1 MADAPSRPRRVAFVA
16 GLVWLATLSMGLATL
31 WVVLGTDLV
40 QTGSIGNGRALTPD
54 ELLIIDA
61 VVIAFFALV
70 LGYASVGALL
80 AGRAGAGRIAALLL
94 AGGAVFVLVPFG
106 YAVGGSLVF
115 REPGSALFNAI
126 LLLGP
131 VSFGPEPLP
140 GRDRRS
146 MTERQGGSE

>member
-1 MADAPSRPRRVAFVA
+1 
-16 GLVWLATLSMGLATL
+16 MGLATL

-80 AGRAGAGRIAALLL
+80 EGRAGAGRIAALLL
-94 AGGAVFVLVPFG
+94 AGGAVFVL
-106 YAVGGSLVF
+106 
-115 REPGSALFNAI
+115 EPGRWPPSTRHGPGTPRAPGAPSRDGRPARATTAARPPRGQCSPSARAS
-126 LLLGP
+126 P
-131 VSFGPEPLP
+131 CRRAVTPEL
-140 GRDRRS
+140 
-146 MTERQGGSE
+146 

>member
-1 MADAPSRPRRVAFVA
+1 MA

-70 LGYASVGALL
+70 LAYASVGALL
-80 AGRAGAGRIAALLL
+80 AGRAGSGRIAALLL
-94 AGGAVFVLVPFG
+94 AGGAVFVL
-106 YAVGGSLVF
+106 
-115 REPGSALFNAI
+115 EPGRWPPSTRH
-126 LLLGP
+126 GP
-131 VSFGPEPLP
+131 GTPRAPEAPSRD
-140 GRDRRS
+140 GRPAAAKLAV
-146 MTERQGGSE
+146 TPEL